1 MKNSYFLSVIF
12 ILLSINPIKT
22 SLYYSQIGR
31 SKNKVAP
38 SSSSSSYSYNAN
50 PSYRSSSQR
59 QISRKKRVPKKKF
72 YTPTTKDRMMS
83 FFGSES
89 KSEKKRTAEYRRV
102 SNMIEDMAFVVDSS
116 SRKTRNTPLSD
127 EDLADIIRQT
137 MSRIEDI
144 ITENPKLTKED
155 QLTLLENLNSTTEY
169 LIGLYFSS
177 ESVIEVEGSGLEE
190 TLSIIRAKSSSSLKK
205 EIGDDDN
212 LDSTAEDSTSSSDI
226 SSQKTSSGQKYSS
239 PHGSNKSL
247 TGSKTAK
254 ITPVMSDFPN
264 EHKDNL
270 IYCDF
275 ENEDSILEVVP
286 ADKMRM
292 KPV

>member
-1 MKNSYFLSVIF
+1 MKNNHFLSFIF

-31 SKNKVAP
+31 STSKVAP
-38 SSSSSSYSYNAN
+38 SSSSSYTAN
-50 PSYRSSSQR
+50 QSYRSTSQR

-83 FFGSES
+83 FFGGES
-89 KSEKKRTAEYRRV
+89 KSEKKRMAEYGRI
-102 SNMIEDMAFVVDSS
+102 SNMIEDMPFVVNSTYK
-116 SRKTRNTPLSD
+116 KTRNTLLSD

-137 MSRIEDI
+137 ISRVEGI

-155 QLTLLENLNSTTEY
+155 QLSLFENLNSTTEF
-169 LIGLYFSS
+169 LIELYFSS
-177 ESVIEVEGSGLEE
+177 EPVIEVEGSGLEE

-205 EIGDDDN
+205 EIGDGDAVDDN
-212 LDSTAEDSTSSSDI
+212 LDSTAEDSTSSSDMSSHKI
-226 SSQKTSSGQKYSS
+226 SSGEKR
-239 PHGSNKSL
+239 SNMSL

-254 ITPVMSDFPN
+254 ITPIMSDFPN
-264 EHKDNL
+264 EHKDDL
-270 IYCDF
+270 IYCDYV
-275 ENEDSILEVVP
+275 NEDSILEVIP
-286 ADKMRM
+286 ADKMRL